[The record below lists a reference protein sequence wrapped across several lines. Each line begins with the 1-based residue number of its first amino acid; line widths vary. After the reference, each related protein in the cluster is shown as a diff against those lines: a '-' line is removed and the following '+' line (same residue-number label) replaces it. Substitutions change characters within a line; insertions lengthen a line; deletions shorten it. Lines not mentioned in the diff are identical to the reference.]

1 MRFSRYSAQQDSLAV
16 FPFLS
21 LSYCPLTDVLSAIRR
36 YNSLYPLITGKTSY
50 PNSAS
55 PLMWVTPFLVPFYLI
70 AFSPA
75 LFLGFPAACRLQHS
89 IIGRFSLNRRVRDG
103 YGCFPEA
110 HRHRKFRVTD
120 SKCRKYFIRLWK
132 ACFPKTLWN
141 IFYKR
146 RSRDRGTLFRGPLTL
161 DNSTVKHNLL
171 LLP

>member
-1 MRFSRYSAQQDSLAV
+1 MFYICGFQGTVHNRISVLSSLFRLALL
-16 FPFLS
+16 F
-21 LSYCPLTDVLSAIRR
+21 LTDVLSAIRR

-75 LFLGFPAACRLQHS
+75 LFLGFPCRLQHS

-132 ACFPKTLWN
+132 ACFPKTL
-141 IFYKR
+141 
-146 RSRDRGTLFRGPLTL
+146 
-161 DNSTVKHNLL
+161 
-171 LLP
+171 

>member
-1 MRFSRYSAQQDSLAV
+1 MFYICGFQGTVHNRISVLSSLFRLALL
-16 FPFLS
+16 F
-21 LSYCPLTDVLSAIRR
+21 LTDVLSAIRR

-75 LFLGFPAACRLQHS
+75 LFWGSRQPPAFQCRLQHS

-110 HRHRKFRVTD
+110 HRHRKSFVINF
-120 SKCRKYFIRLWK
+120 SF
-132 ACFPKTLWN
+132 
-141 IFYKR
+141 
-146 RSRDRGTLFRGPLTL
+146 
-161 DNSTVKHNLL
+161 DNSTVKHIPYFFRFSWFASDEKRHSLSVLAGLFQINGRHSF
-171 LLP
+171 P

>member
-75 LFLGFPAACRLQHS
+75 LFLGFPAAT
-89 IIGRFSLNRRVRDG
+89 
-103 YGCFPEA
+103 CFPMPHA
-110 HRHRKFRVTD
+110 VSSIVSSAASVLTVVFGMGTGV
-120 SKCRKYFIRLWK
+120 S
-132 ACFPKTLWN
+132 PKRIATGNFVLLIVSAEN
-141 IFYKR
+141 ILSGCGKLAFLRPYEIF
-146 RSRDRGTLFRGPLTL
+146 SISDVVATEELC
-161 DNSTVKHNLL
+161 SEVH
-171 LLP
+171 LPSITQQ